1 MNITYAHHSVYSLN
15 YHLVLVVAY
24 RRKVLAPEV
33 MDRCIE
39 IVKNIAAN
47 LGVEVK
53 EASGEPDHIHL
64 LLSAKP
70 DFNLCR
76 FINSAK
82 TVTSRLLKKEFPESR
97 KVLWKEKFWSA
108 SYFVVTAG
116 GAPLDVIKAYI
127 ENQGKE

>member
-1 MNITYAHHSVYSLN
+1 MEITYSHHSVYSLN

-24 RRKVLAPEV
+24 RRKVLKPEV
-33 MDRCIE
+33 MARCIE
-39 IVKNIAAN
+39 ILENIAGN
-47 LGVEVK
+47 VGLEIK
-53 EASGEPDHIHL
+53 EASGEPDHVHL

-82 TVTSRLLKKEFPESR
+82 TVTSRLLKKEFPEIRIS
-97 KVLWKEKFWSA
+97 LWKEKFWSA

-127 ENQGKE
+127 ENQGKD

>member
-1 MNITYAHHSVYSLN
+1 
-15 YHLVLVVAY
+15 VL
-24 RRKVLAPEV
+24 KPEV
-33 MDRCIE
+33 MARCIE
-39 IVKNIAAN
+39 ILENIAGN
-47 LGVEVK
+47 VGLEIK
-53 EASGEPDHIHL
+53 EASGEPDHVHL

-82 TVTSRLLKKEFPESR
+82 TVTSRLLKKEFPEIRIS
-97 KVLWKEKFWSA
+97 LWKEKFWSA

-127 ENQGKE
+127 ENQGKD